1 MVSTNS
7 SLSLSESEGRWE
19 IFPVEGRSK
28 SAKREAALLF
38 LRLTRLLTLLHVES
52 LMFLASLLEKIFGRI
67 FSLQAKVSESTI
79 S

>member
-1 MVSTNS
+1 MGDFP
-7 SLSLSESEGRWE
+7 GRRS
-19 IFPVEGRSK
+19 VEKRK
-28 SAKREAALLF
+28 AREAALLF

-52 LMFLASLLEKIFGRI
+52 LMFLASLLEKIFGRRI